1 MIKNLIKCFFLFA
14 LPQISYSQPVDINVE
29 VFSHCEIKA
38 GRLTGN
44 KRVFKENFYTPDNRN
59 IQQLVFNDS
68 LPRIDKITILF
79 YSKNKLISKESHDYR
94 DTVIE
99 VTRYK
104 YSSDNK
110 LKEENIY
117 KRQDSSL
124 SLFEVIRYKY
134 SDSLL
139 SEKTLLDKKL
149 KVLEK
154 TSYIRKKDFDIETS
168 TFKNMNKP
176 GGLMKRETKT
186 FYSNGKK
193 DKSLISSEYSDGRK
207 ESRTLVYSYDKKD
220 GLDRERITYKNEQDE
235 TLQTE
240 EIKYDLN
247 GNKLAEAL
255 FDKSGN
261 YLSYTYIERNLHQ
274 MNLGKP
280 EMYKL
285 K

>member
-29 VFSHCEIKA
+29 VFSHCEIKG

-59 IQQLVFNDS
+59 IQQIVFNDS

-79 YSKNKLISKESHDYR
+79 YLNTNLTSKESHDYR

-117 KRQDSSL
+117 NRQDSSL

-134 SDSLL
+134 SDSLV
-139 SEKTLLDKKL
+139 SEITLLDKKL

-154 TSYIRKKDFDIETS
+154 TSYIRKKDYDIETS
-168 TFKNMNKP
+168 TFKKMNKS
-176 GGLMKRETKT
+176 GDLMKRETKT
-186 FYSNGKK
+186 FYRNGKK

-207 ESRTLVYSYDKKD
+207 ESRTLVYSFDKKD
-220 GLDRERITYKNEQDE
+220 GIDIERITYKNEQNE
-235 TLQTE
+235 TLQIE

-247 GNKLAEAL
+247 GNKIAVAL

-261 YLSYTYIERNLHQ
+261 YLSYTYIERNQHQ